1 MSPYNETLAV
11 IRAESDIALH
21 VLFMSTASWAKCIE
35 AIEYFNFIMGL
46 PSLMDSAP
54 ESLIREYIRFK
65 KGWYE

>member
-1 MSPYNETLAV
+1 MSPYNETLAIV
-11 IRAESDIALH
+11 FKETDIVLH
-21 VLFMSTASWAKCIE
+21 MLGMSVSSRAKCME

-65 KGWYE
+65 KGLV